1 MNILIIP
8 AFFQTKKRPTV
19 GSFFL
24 EQAKALQNN
33 GHNVTLWSPFIEEV
47 DLLLEK
53 RTNEKLLKGIYIPE
67 GINITTDMSVV
78 DGDTITIIAT
88 PSIAVRDV
96 AKKLSA
102 YNNYGIVVNVAKGF
116 ETETLTLLSD
126 VIAQELPYN
135 PVVILS
141 GPSHAEEVALG
152 VPTSLVA
159 ACSDK
164 AIAQYVQDELISPVL
179 RVYIHDD
186 VVGVEIGGALKN
198 VIALCCG
205 ICDGMKLGD
214 NTKAAL
220 MTRGLTEIARLG
232 VKMGAKADTF
242 AGLTGMG
249 DLIVTCMSMHSRNR
263 RFGILIGEGVPADEA
278 LKQIG
283 MTVEGYHAAAVIAR
297 LCEKY
302 DVEMPISN
310 QCYTILY
317 GATPPKEAIKNLMGR
332 PKKYENESAWI
343 D

>member
-1 MNILIIP
+1 MAKITVLGAGGWGMALANSF
-8 AFFQTKKRPTV
+8 AF
-19 GSFFL
+19 
-24 EQAKALQNN
+24 N
-33 GHNVTLWSPFIEEV
+33 GHNVTLWSAFEEEV
-47 DLLLEK
+47 AHLK
-53 RTNEKLLKGIYIPE
+53 ANRGNEKLLKGVKLHDSIVI
-67 GINITTDMSVV
+67 
-78 DGDTITIIAT
+78 DGDINSVTTSDIVV
-88 PSIAVRDV
+88 IAVPSFAVRSV
-96 AKKLSA
+96 AKSLKSV
-102 YNNYGIVVNVAKGF
+102 ITERTVVVNVAKGF
-116 ETETLTLLSD
+116 EAETLTLLSD
-126 VIAQELPYN
+126 VIADELPKN

-164 AIAQYVQDELISPVL
+164 AVAQYVQDELISPVL

-205 ICDGMKLGD
+205 ICDGLSLGD

-263 RFGILIGEGVPADEA
+263 RFGILIGQGVPADEA

-283 MTVEGYHAAAVIAR
+283 MTVEGYHAAAVIDR

-310 QCYTILY
+310 QCYSILY
-317 GATPPKEAIKNLMGR
+317 STTPPKDAIKNLMGR

>member
-1 MNILIIP
+1 MANI
-8 AFFQTKKRPTV
+8 TV
-19 GSFFL
+19 LGAGGWGMALANSF
-24 EQAKALQNN
+24 ASN
-33 GHNVTLWSPFIEEV
+33 GHKVTIWSAFESEV
-47 DLLLEK
+47 EALKAD
-53 RTNEKLLKGIYIPE
+53 RGNEKLLKGIKLHDSIE
-67 GINITTDMSVV
+67 IS
-78 DGDTITIIAT
+78 GDIKVTALSDIAIIAV
-88 PSIAVRDV
+88 PSFAVRNV
-96 AKKLSA
+96 AASLKA
-102 YNNYGIVVNVAKGF
+102 VINERTVVVNVAKGF
-116 ETETLTLLSD
+116 EASTLSLLSD
-126 VIAQELPYN
+126 VIEEELPNN

-159 ACSDK
+159 ACAEKSV
-164 AIAQYVQDELISPVL
+164 AQYVQDELISPTL

-186 VVGVEIGGALKN
+186 VIGVEIGGALKN

-205 ICDGMKLGD
+205 ICDGMELGD

-232 VKMGAKADTF
+232 VKMGAKSDTF

-263 RFGILIGEGVPADEA
+263 RFGILIGQGVPADEA
-278 LKQIG
+278 LEQIG

-310 QCYTILY
+310 QCYNILY
-317 GATPPKEAIKNLMGR
+317 NSTPPKDAIKNLMGR
-332 PKKYENESAWI
+332 PKKHENESAWI
-343 D
+343 V

>member
-1 MNILIIP
+1 MALANSFASAGHQVTVWS
-8 AFFQTKKRPTV
+8 AFET
-19 GSFFL
+19 
-24 EQAKALQNN
+24 
-33 GHNVTLWSPFIEEV
+33 EV
-47 DLLLEK
+47 DLLKTE
-53 RTNEKLLKGIYIPE
+53 RGNDKLLKGIKLHDS
-67 GINITTDMSVV
+67 INITDDIGVTATSDIV
-78 DGDTITIIAT
+78 IIAV
-88 PSIAVRDV
+88 PSFAVRGV
-96 AKKLSA
+96 AAGLKSVI
-102 YNNYGIVVNVAKGF
+102 NSRTVVVNVAKGF
-116 ETETLTLLSD
+116 ESDTLSLLSD
-126 VIAQELPYN
+126 VIADELPDN

-159 ACSDK
+159 ACTDK
-164 AIAQYVQDELISPVL
+164 EVAQYIQDELISPTL

-186 VVGVEIGGALKN
+186 VTGVEIGGALKN

-205 ICDGMKLGD
+205 ICDGLELGD

-263 RFGILIGEGVPADEA
+263 RFGILIGRGVPAKEA
-278 LKQIG
+278 LQQIG

-297 LCEKY
+297 LCEKFK
-302 DVEMPISN
+302 VEMPISN
-310 QCYTILY
+310 QCFNILY
-317 GATPPKEAIKNLMGR
+317 NETPPEDAIKNLMSR

>member
-1 MNILIIP
+1 MANIFVLG
-8 AFFQTKKRPTV
+8 A
-19 GSFFL
+19 GGWGMALANSF
-24 EQAKALQNN
+24 ALN
-33 GHNVTLWSPFIEEV
+33 GHDVTIWSAFEAEV
-47 DLLLEK
+47 SLLQSE
-53 RTNEKLLKGIYIPE
+53 RGNEKLLKGVKLCDSIDIS
-67 GINITTDMSVV
+67 GDINVAAQADIVIIAVPSFAVRNVAAMLKSVV
-78 DGDTITIIAT
+78 
-88 PSIAVRDV
+88 S
-96 AKKLSA
+96 AKTV
-102 YNNYGIVVNVAKGF
+102 VVNVAKGF
-116 ETETLTLLSD
+116 EISTLTLLSD
-126 VIAQELPYN
+126 VISQELPDN
-135 PVVILS
+135 PIVILS

-164 AIAQYVQDELISPVL
+164 DVAQYVQDELISPTL

-186 VVGVEIGGALKN
+186 VTGVEIGGALKN

-205 ICDGMKLGD
+205 ICDGLNLGD

-263 RFGILIGEGVPADEA
+263 RFGILIGRGVPAKEA
-278 LKQIG
+278 LQQIG

-297 LCEKY
+297 LCEKFEV
-302 DVEMPISN
+302 DMPISN
-310 QCYTILY
+310 QCFNILY
-317 GATPPKEAIKNLMGR
+317 NETPPKDAIKNLMSR

>member
-1 MNILIIP
+1 MAKITVLGAGGWGMALANSF
-8 AFFQTKKRPTV
+8 AFNQ
-19 GSFFL
+19 
-24 EQAKALQNN
+24 
-33 GHNVTLWSPFIEEV
+33 HNVTLWSAFESEV
-47 DLLLEK
+47 EHLNSN
-53 RTNEKLLKGIYIPE
+53 RGNEKLLKGIKLHDSI
-67 GINITTDMSVV
+67 II
-78 DGDTITIIAT
+78 DGDITSAAT
-88 PSIAVRDV
+88 SDIVVIAVPSFAVRSV
-96 AKKLSA
+96 AKSLKSV
-102 YNNYGIVVNVAKGF
+102 ITEKTVVVNVAKGF

-126 VIAQELPYN
+126 VIADELPKN

-164 AIAQYVQDELISPVL
+164 AVAQYVQDELISPVL

-205 ICDGMKLGD
+205 ICDGLSLGD

-263 RFGILIGEGVPADEA
+263 RFGILIGQGVPAEEA

-283 MTVEGYHAAAVIAR
+283 MTVEGYHATAVIAR

-317 GATPPKEAIKNLMGR
+317 GGTPPKNAIKNLMGR

>member
-1 MNILIIP
+1 MANI
-8 AFFQTKKRPTV
+8 TV
-19 GSFFL
+19 LGAGGWGMALANSF
-24 EQAKALQNN
+24 ASN
-33 GHNVTLWSPFIEEV
+33 GHKVTIWSAFEAEV
-47 DLLLEK
+47 NALK
-53 RTNEKLLKGIYIPE
+53 RDRCNEKLLKGIKLHDSI
-67 GINITTDMSVV
+67 VV
-78 DGDTITIIAT
+78 DGDINVASASEIVV
-88 PSIAVRDV
+88 IAVPSFAVRSV
-96 AKKLSA
+96 AKSIKTVINKQTA
-102 YNNYGIVVNVAKGF
+102 VVNVAKGF
-116 ETETLTLLSD
+116 EAETLSLLSD
-126 VIAQELPYN
+126 VIAEELPDN

-159 ACSDK
+159 ACVDK
-164 AIAQYVQDELISPVL
+164 KVAQYIQDELISPTL

-186 VVGVEIGGALKN
+186 VTGVEIGGALKN

-205 ICDGMKLGD
+205 ICDGLELGD

-220 MTRGLTEIARLG
+220 MTRGLTEVARLG

-263 RFGILIGEGVPADEA
+263 RFGILIGQGIPADEA
-278 LKQIG
+278 LQKIG

-302 DVEMPISN
+302 GVEMPISN
-310 QCYTILY
+310 QCYNILY
-317 GATPPKEAIKNLMGR
+317 GSTSPKQAIGNLMGR

-343 D
+343 K

>member
-1 MNILIIP
+1 MARI
-8 AFFQTKKRPTV
+8 TV
-19 GSFFL
+19 LGAGGWGMALANSF
-24 EQAKALQNN
+24 AYNN
-33 GHNVTLWSPFIEEV
+33 HNVTLWSAFESEV
-47 DLLLEK
+47 NGLK
-53 RTNEKLLKGIYIPE
+53 ANRGNEKLLKGVKLHE
-67 GINITTDMSVV
+67 NIVI
-78 DGDTITIIAT
+78 DGDINCASASDIVV
-88 PSIAVRDV
+88 IAVPSFAVRSV
-96 AKKLSA
+96 ASMLKSVINEKTV
-102 YNNYGIVVNVAKGF
+102 VVNVAKGF